1 MTTESL
7 ARPGPPDQ
15 EALRRRYAEERDKRL
30 RPDGNDQYLRL
41 TGAFARH
48 LDDPGKP
55 RAERMPLTDHR
66 TAVCI
71 GGGFAGLQDGWTD
84 IARRIRARIA
94 LLPPEDLSPAAM
106 LAAYQESDFEK
117 MEEIRA
123 RADAIVRDPGTASK
137 LKAWYRQLCKRPCF
151 HDEYLQAFNNQNTHL
166 VDTGGKGVEQITATG
181 VVAAG
186 REYELDCII

>member
-1 MTTESL
+1 MSDTMTLYGGAISSRATEPHWAEATMTTDTP
-7 ARPGPPDQ
+7 ARPGRIDTD
-15 EALRRRYAEERDKRL
+15 ALRRKYAEERDKRL

-48 LDDPGKP
+48 LDDP
-55 RAERMPLTDHR
+55 
-66 TAVCI
+66 C
-71 GGGFAGLQDGWTD
+71 
-84 IARRIRARIA
+84 
-94 LLPPEDLSPAAM
+94 PAAM
-106 LAAYQESDFEK
+106 LAAYEESDFEK

-123 RADAIVRDPGTASK
+123 RTEAIVRDPGTASK
-137 LKAWYRQLCKRPCF
+137 LKAWYRQPCKRPCF